1 MNPTLRLAD
10 VRLPLA
16 GFALEVDVT
25 LRGRVVALFGPS
37 GGGKTSLLEVVAGL
51 RRPERGRVE
60 VAGRGLGGDAAS
72 GRWVPPEARRVGYV
86 PQEGALF
93 PHLSV
98 RANVLY
104 GCRPRRGE
112 AAAAP
117 GAERTPFSLGSVVD
131 TLEIGP
137 LLARPSVAGL
147 SGGERQRVALARALL
162 AGPELL
168 LLDEPLAGL
177 DAALKAR
184 VLPYLVRVRD
194 EFAVPMLLVT
204 HAPAEVMALCDE
216 AVVLERGRVMA
227 QGHPRDLFEPARE
240 PAYVLKA
247 SAPHRSPVPSFTGP
261 GFGCAPR

>member
-1 MNPTLRLAD
+1 MMNPTLRLAD

-16 GFALEVDVT
+16 GFTLEVDVI

-37 GGGKTSLLEVVAGL
+37 GAGKTSFLEIVAGL
-51 RRPERGRVE
+51 RRPARGRVE
-60 VAGRGLGGDAAS
+60 VAGRLLADAAA
-72 GRWVPPEARRVGYV
+72 GRWVPPESRRVGYV

-98 RANVLY
+98 RANLLY
-104 GCRPRRGE
+104 GHR
-112 AAAAP
+112 AAP
-117 GAERTPFSLGSVVD
+117 RAGTDGRPALALGSVVE
-131 TLEIGP
+131 TLEIEP
-137 LLARPSVAGL
+137 LLDRASIHGL

-184 VLPYLVRVRD
+184 VLPYLARVRD

-216 AVVLERGRVMA
+216 VLVLEGGRVVA
-227 QGHPRDLFEPARE
+227 QGAPGALFEPARE
-240 PAYVLKA
+240 PGYVLKTLLPPARAEPGNPVAGA
-247 SAPHRSPVPSFTGP
+247 SRPT
-261 GFGCAPR
+261 